1 MPPRR
6 EYFRGIPRVPGCSR
20 AKSLPCVTR
29 PSPRTVPSGSFLA
42 HTVGQT
48 VAVSNSPRTGLAVA
62 GLSLGT
68 ALNPLNS
75 SMIAVALVVLR
86 ADFGLDVATVTWVIT
101 SFYLTS
107 AAGQPLMGR
116 LADRFGPRR
125 LFMLGMVLVAVTCA
139 LAPFAPNFAVLCV
152 ARAVMALGTAAA
164 YPSAVVMVGALA
176 KQANVKS
183 TRPLGRIQM
192 ANTSAAA
199 VGPVVG
205 GLLVGFVGWEA
216 LFLLNVPLA
225 LAAILLVRRYAP
237 ADGARERGS
246 ASELLR
252 DSDIPGILAFIG
264 SMVLVMMA
272 LLNVLPGYRWWL
284 LGGGTLLA
292 ALFVWRE
299 LRFAPP
305 FLDLRLLGRNRPLL
319 LVYLGFALF
328 SCVYYFAFFGLP
340 QLLQEAGGYDPRVV
354 GLLVLPLAAVSVVST
369 PVAVRAMD
377 RFGVKCVLVA
387 GVVMLMAASAAM
399 WLLTASFAIPLVV
412 ALTALLGV
420 PYGVASIAYNQ
431 GMYLSTRPEERGVAA
446 GIFQTCR
453 YLGAITATVLIGI
466 FYGTGVNQA
475 NWGLMVFAM
484 LGLGGVVL
492 AVSLL
497 WRERR

>member
-1 MPPRR
+1 
-6 EYFRGIPRVPGCSR
+6 
-20 AKSLPCVTR
+20 
-29 PSPRTVPSGSFLA
+29 
-42 HTVGQT
+42 
-48 VAVSNSPRTGLAVA
+48 
-62 GLSLGT
+62 
-68 ALNPLNS
+68 
-75 SMIAVALVVLR
+75 
-86 ADFGLDVATVTWVIT
+86 FGLDVATVTWVIT

-125 LFMLGMVLVAVTCA
+125 LFMLGMALVAVTCA
-139 LAPFAPNFAVLCV
+139 LAPFAPNFLLLCV
-152 ARAVMALGTAAA
+152 ARAVMALGTATA
-164 YPSAVVMVGALA
+164 YPSAVVMVNALA
-176 KQANVKS
+176 RQAKVKS

-216 LFLLNVPLA
+216 LFLVNVPLA
-225 LAAILLVRRYAP
+225 LAAIVLVRRFAP
-237 ADGARERGS
+237 ADEDTERGR

-272 LLNVLPGYRWWL
+272 LLNVLPAYRWWL
-284 LGGGTLLA
+284 LGAGTLLA
-292 ALFVWRE
+292 LLFVWRE

-328 SCVYYFAFFGLP
+328 NGVYYFAFFGLP
-340 QLLQEAGGYDPRVV
+340 QLLQQAGGYEPGIV
-354 GLLVLPLAAVSVVST
+354 GLLMLPLAAMSVVVT
-369 PVAVRAMD
+369 PVAVRVMD
-377 RFGVKCVLVA
+377 RIGVKRVLIA
-387 GVVMLMAASAAM
+387 GVVLLLAASGTM
-399 WLLTASFAIPLVV
+399 WLLTASFAIPLVL
-412 ALTALLGV
+412 ALTAMLGV
-420 PYGVASIAYNQ
+420 PYGVVSIASSQ

-475 NWGLMVFAM
+475 NWGLMVFVM
-484 LGLGGVVL
+484 LGLGAVVFV
-492 AVSLL
+492 VSLL

>member
-1 MPPRR
+1 M
-6 EYFRGIPRVPGCSR
+6 
-20 AKSLPCVTR
+20 
-29 PSPRTVPSGSFLA
+29 
-42 HTVGQT
+42 
-48 VAVSNSPRTGLAVA
+48 SNSPRTGLAVA

-125 LFMLGMVLVAVTCA
+125 LFMLGMAVVAVTCA

-152 ARAVMALGTAAA
+152 ARAFMALGTATA

-176 KQANVKS
+176 KRANVKS

-205 GLLVGFVGWEA
+205 GLLVGFVGWQA
-216 LFLLNVPLA
+216 LFLINVPLS
-225 LAAILLVRRYAP
+225 LAAILLVRRFAP
-237 ADGARERGS
+237 ADEDSERGR

-252 DSDIPGILAFIG
+252 DSDIPGVLAFVG

-272 LLNVLPGYRWWL
+272 VLNVLPDYRWWL
-284 LGGGTLLA
+284 LGAGTLLA
-292 ALFVWRE
+292 VLFVWRE
-299 LRFAPP
+299 LRFATP

-319 LVYLGFALF
+319 LVYLGFAVF
-328 SCVYYFAFFGLP
+328 SGVYYFAFFGLP
-340 QLLQEAGGYDPRVV
+340 QLLQEAGGYSPGIV
-354 GLLVLPLAAVSVVST
+354 GLLMLPLAAMSVVVT
-369 PVAVRAMD
+369 PVAVRAID
-377 RFGVKCVLVA
+377 RFGVKRVLIA
-387 GVVMLMAASAAM
+387 GVVLLVVASGMM
-399 WLLTASFAIPLVV
+399 WLLTASFAIPLVL

-420 PYGVASIAYNQ
+420 PYGVVSIASSQ
-431 GMYLSTRPEERGVAA
+431 GMYVSTRPEERGVAA
-446 GIFQTCR
+446 GIYQTCR
-453 YLGAITATVLIGI
+453 YVGAIAATVLIGI

-475 NWGLMVFAM
+475 NWGLMVLVM
-484 LGLGGVVL
+484 LGLGAVVFV
-492 AVSLL
+492 VSLL
-497 WRERR
+497 WREKR

>member
-1 MPPRR
+1 M
-6 EYFRGIPRVPGCSR
+6 
-20 AKSLPCVTR
+20 
-29 PSPRTVPSGSFLA
+29 
-42 HTVGQT
+42 
-48 VAVSNSPRTGLAVA
+48 SNSPRTGLAVA

-125 LFMLGMVLVAVTCA
+125 LFMFGMAVVAVTCA

-152 ARAVMALGTAAA
+152 ARAFMALGTATA

-176 KQANVKS
+176 KRANVKS

-205 GLLVGFVGWEA
+205 GLLVGFVGWQA
-216 LFLLNVPLA
+216 LFLINVPLS
-225 LAAILLVRRYAP
+225 LVAILLVRRFAP
-237 ADGARERGS
+237 ADEDSERGR

-252 DSDIPGILAFIG
+252 DSDIPGVLAFVG

-272 LLNVLPGYRWWL
+272 LLNVLPDYRWWL
-284 LGGGTLLA
+284 LGAGTLLA
-292 ALFVWRE
+292 VLFAWRE
-299 LRFAPP
+299 LRFATP

-319 LVYLGFALF
+319 LVYLGFAVF
-328 SCVYYFAFFGLP
+328 SGVYYFAFFGLP
-340 QLLQEAGGYDPRVV
+340 QLLQEAGGYSPGIV
-354 GLLVLPLAAVSVVST
+354 GLLMLPLAAMSVVVT
-369 PVAVRAMD
+369 PVAVRAID
-377 RFGVKCVLVA
+377 RFGVKRVLIA
-387 GVVMLMAASAAM
+387 GVVLLVVASGMM
-399 WLLTASFAIPLVV
+399 WLLTASFAIPLVL

-420 PYGVASIAYNQ
+420 PYGVVSIASSQ
-431 GMYLSTRPEERGVAA
+431 GMYVSTRPEERGVAA
-446 GIFQTCR
+446 GIYQTCR
-453 YLGAITATVLIGI
+453 YVGAIAATVLIGI

-475 NWGLMVFAM
+475 NWGLMVLVM
-484 LGLGGVVL
+484 LGLGAVVFV
-492 AVSLL
+492 VSLL
-497 WRERR
+497 WREKR